1 MCSGCAGSYENGDE
15 EPEEGIRHEARTLGT
30 APGGLGRAPQWSAG
44 AANIRTWS
52 KAGKRPAHFAAFGEG
67 YEVFVGVDHIIEVR
81 VVRANTLVTP
91 ALTASPGP
99 PSASEEVLPP
109 PEYYQTRQF
118 RAAPTQAL
126 AGVCSVRLFFAALAI
141 VWAAAVGAWLII
153 K

>member
-1 MCSGCAGSYENGDE
+1 MCSGCAGSYEDGDE
-15 EPEEGIRHEARTLGT
+15 EPEEGVGREARTLGT
-30 APGGLGRAPQWSAG
+30 APGGAGRASQWSAG
-44 AANIRTWS
+44 A
-52 KAGKRPAHFAAFGEG
+52 AAFGEG
-67 YEVFVGVDHIIEVR
+67 YEVFVGVHHIIEVR
-81 VVRANTLVTP
+81 VVHANTLFTP
-91 ALTASPGP
+91 ALTASAGP

-126 AGVCSVRLFFAALAI
+126 AWVCSVRLFFAALAM